1 MLLELTTHD
10 LLLLEQYRLQ
20 RFRSFFFSALMS
32 CPLCL
37 ADDKLDDGKTLIIH
51 CLDPEVVDQLLSQ
64 MDQLRWYA
72 RLVLGVHCLTIQFVQ
87 EEIYRTATN
96 LADDL

>member
-20 RFRSFFFSALMS
+20 RFRSFFFSALLS
-32 CPLCL
+32 CSLCL
-37 ADDKLDDGKTLIIH
+37 DANKTLIIH
-51 CLDPEVVDQLLSQ
+51 CLEPEVVDQLLSQ
-64 MDQLRWYA
+64 IDQLRWYA
-72 RLVLGVHCLTIQFVQ
+72 RIVLGVHCLAIQFVQ

-96 LADDL
+96 LADL